1 MLVLVRHG
9 QSLYNK
15 AGMFTGTV
23 DSKLSMLGV
32 EQAES
37 AGLLLKA
44 KGLRF
49 NIAYSSHLSRAFDT
63 AQLIL
68 EQTFS
73 VCEIIEDKRLAERD
87 YGEWSGKKKQDL
99 FLEHG
104 EKMFKLYRR
113 SYNTAPPGAESLHDV
128 VERVKR
134 WLPQLKKHT
143 GKNVLVVS
151 HGNTMRALSV
161 AFGFHDEKTVEGY
174 EIETGQPILLE
185 WTNLEKHF

>member
-1 MLVLVRHG
+1 MLVLIRHG

-23 DSKLSMLGV
+23 DSKLSMVGV
-32 EQAES
+32 EQAKS
-37 AGLLLKA
+37 AGILLKE

-49 NIAYSSHLSRAFDT
+49 DIAYSSHLSRAYDT
-63 AQLIL
+63 AQFIL

-73 VCEIIEDKRLAERD
+73 VCDIIEDKRLAERD

-113 SYNTAPPGAESLHDV
+113 SYRTAPSGAESLHDV

-134 WLPQLKKHT
+134 WLPQLKNHT

-185 WTNLEKHF
+185 WTNLEKRF

>member
-9 QSLYNK
+9 QSLYNN

-23 DSKLSMLGV
+23 DSRLSMLGV

-49 NIAYSSHLSRAFDT
+49 DIAYSSHLSRAFDT

-104 EKMFKLYRR
+104 EEMFKLYRR
-113 SYNTAPPGAESLHDV
+113 SYKTAPPGAESLHDV

-174 EIETGQPILLE
+174 EIEYGQPILLK
-185 WTNLEKHF
+185 WTSLEKHF

>member
-104 EKMFKLYRR
+104 EEMFKLYRR
-113 SYNTAPPGAESLHDV
+113 SYRSAPPGAESLHEV
-128 VERVKR
+128 VERTER

-174 EIETGQPILLE
+174 EIETGQPILME
-185 WTNLEKHF
+185 WTSLEKRF

>member
-15 AGMFTGTV
+15 AGMFTGIV
-23 DSKLSMLGV
+23 DSKLSTVGV
-32 EQAES
+32 EQAETT
-37 AGLLLKA
+37 GLLLKEN
-44 KGLRF
+44 GLRF
-49 NIAYSSHLSRAFDT
+49 NVAYSSHLSRAYDT
-63 AQLIL
+63 AQFIL
-68 EQTFS
+68 EKTFS

-87 YGEWSGKKKQDL
+87 YGEWTGKKKQDL

-104 EKMFKLYRR
+104 EEMFKLYRR
-113 SYNTAPPGAESLHDV
+113 SYKTAPPGGENLHEV
-128 VERVKR
+128 VERIKR

-161 AFGFHDEKTVEGY
+161 AFGFHDEKTVEDY

-185 WTNLEKHF
+185 WTNLEKRF

>member
-32 EQAES
+32 EQAEA
-37 AGLLLKA
+37 AGRLLKE

-49 NIAYSSHLSRAFDT
+49 NVAYSSHLSRTYNT
-63 AQLIL
+63 AEFIL
-68 EQTFS
+68 EKTFS

-87 YGEWSGKKKQDL
+87 YGEWTGKKKQDL

-104 EKMFKLYRR
+104 EEMFKLYHR
-113 SYNTAPPGAESLHDV
+113 SYKTAPPGAENLHEV

-174 EIETGQPILLE
+174 EIHTGETIELE
-185 WTNLEKHF
+185 WTSLEKRF

>member
-9 QSLYNK
+9 QSLYNN
-15 AGMFTGTV
+15 AGMFTGTI
-23 DSKLSMLGV
+23 DSRLSMLGV

-49 NIAYSSHLSRAFDT
+49 DIAYSSHLSRAFDT

-104 EKMFKLYRR
+104 EEMFKLYRR
-113 SYNTAPPGAESLHDV
+113 SYKTAPPGAESLHDV

-174 EIETGQPILLE
+174 EIEYGQPILLK
-185 WTNLEKHF
+185 WTSLEKHF